1 MLGVNAGPWPWD
13 DAVGNFVYRAIETQA
28 WSQSAA
34 AFTQS
39 FGSDGL
45 DASALMLPIVGFLP
59 GTDPRVRA
67 TIDAIDA
74 GLNDSRGLG
83 LPLSLA

>member
-1 MLGVNAGPWPWD
+1 
-13 DAVGNFVYRAIETQA
+13 
-28 WSQSAA
+28 
-34 AFTQS
+34 
-39 FGSDGL
+39 
-45 DASALMLPIVGFLP
+45 MLPIVGFLP

-74 GLNDSRGLG
+74 GLTDSRGLG